1 MNNWVVIFGLVVVV
15 IVTFIVPVFADE
27 NLCID
32 QPSRFTPLELRYA
45 FNGTGIVEGI
55 CYSLADKSILV
66 VVNGT
71 EDSSITI
78 NIPKNI
84 SCFLG
89 LYNNP
94 YGEIDPLIIVNAREG
109 NFIKFTK
116 ENNSQDITVNI
127 ERNGRNEI
135 EIIGSGIMLPTS
147 SCLSPKMQQKTFG
160 TVEQVICGSMILM
173 EKVSDGSAA
182 CVKSSTATKL
192 SERGWGIV
200 ITRIS

>member
-1 MNNWVVIFGLVVVV
+1 MNNLVVVFGLVAAV
-15 IVTFIVPVFADE
+15 IVTFMVPVFADE
-27 NLCID
+27 NLCTS

-45 FNGTGIVEGI
+45 FNGTGIIEGI
-55 CYSLADKSILV
+55 CYALADKSILV
-66 VVNGT
+66 IVNGT

-84 SCFLG
+84 RCFLG

-94 YGEIDPLIIVNAREG
+94 YGEIEPFVIVDGREV
-109 NFIKFTK
+109 NFIKSTK
-116 ENNSQDITVNI
+116 ENNSQDIIVNI
-127 ERNGRNEI
+127 EKNGRNEI

-160 TVEQVICGSMILM
+160 TVEQVICGSMTLM
-173 EKVSDGSAA
+173 EKVSNGSAA